1 MEFQNLY
8 FEDELI
14 KKIKKLRIIKI
25 NSNELEIDK
34 LDLMM
39 NENNSKIVLEDQQSD
54 FSFNKSKSNL
64 DINFLDLFIFFV
76 FLLFH

>member
-14 KKIKKLRIIKI
+14 KKNKKLRIIKI

-34 LDLMM
+34 
-39 NENNSKIVLEDQQSD
+39 IR
-54 FSFNKSKSNL
+54 FN
-64 DINFLDLFIFFV
+64 DE
-76 FLLFH
+76 

>member
-14 KKIKKLRIIKI
+14 KKKIKKLRIIKI

-34 LDLMM
+34 
-39 NENNSKIVLEDQQSD
+39 IR
-54 FSFNKSKSNL
+54 FN
-64 DINFLDLFIFFV
+64 DE
-76 FLLFH
+76 